1 MCAYAQSGL
10 ILATLGTVTHQAPPV
25 CGLFQARILEGV
37 AFPIPGDLPNPG
49 IEPSSLMS
57 PILAGKFFTTSP
69 TWEVL
74 TWHDH
79 ENHVPT
85 KGRKGLFSI

>member
-10 ILATLGTVTHQAPPV
+10 TLATPGTVAHQAPPV
-25 CGLFQARILEGV
+25 CGIFQAWILEWV
-37 AFPIPGDLPNPG
+37 AFPTPGDLPDPG
-49 IEPSSLMS
+49 IESSSLMS
-57 PILAGKFFTTSP
+57 STLASRFFTTSP

-79 ENHVPT
+79 ENHVSS